1 MFIIFCFFIFLI
13 LLNLLNKYLNMRE
26 SMENCEVQNFSANK
40 QTILKNAADIK
51 VISENL
57 KNSMDK
63 FYIFDRKTKKNES
76 NNWCKH
82 CLHLCIDV
90 IRFFGGFWAPLGG
103 AGSRAIAENLG
114 GILGPGARL
123 CLVCYPPYPK
133 YGVLVFR

>member
-76 NNWCKH
+76 QNKTNELLLKRNVEAAQDEAKEKEAE
-82 CLHLCIDV
+82 LSK
-90 IRFFGGFWAPLGG
+90 AT
-103 AGSRAIAENLG
+103 AGL
-114 GILGPGARL
+114 
-123 CLVCYPPYPK
+123 
-133 YGVLVFR
+133 